1 MIFQVVVKDWQG
13 YRRPYPI
20 VTNEREA
27 MFAVARGTREGA
39 GERLLILYATNPE
52 ELELVYWRLA
62 HGFPVQYL
70 EISPEGMRVALEFQ
84 PLREAYP
91 VGKRKP
97 IYQAG
102 CTQAEVGA
110 LIKLMARVQLQGE
123 LGGENDGADSLPDS
137 R

>member
-1 MIFQVVVKDWQG
+1 VIFQVVVKDWQG

-84 PLREAYP
+84 PLRDEYP
-91 VGKRKP
+91 VGTAKP
-97 IYQAG
+97 LDAAG
-102 CTQAEVGA
+102 FTREQMRS
-110 LIKLMARVQLQGE
+110 LIGVMARVQVWNE
-123 LGGENDGADSLPDS
+123 LGGEHDGHD
-137 R
+137 